1 MALTT
6 ILQGMLADNAVT
18 TASISAYNVQS
29 LNISSSAIENRHL
42 VLSAVNGYNIGSN
55 SIETRHITDS
65 SVQTRHVATSAIT
78 LNKLNAAV
86 DLYFTNV
93 QVITSNQTALFI
105 QPGFEHIY
113 NGRILHIRDTTALC
127 TINFITPKLLQPGF
141 NMTILNESLN
151 NVQLYTATPTDLIC
165 FGVFLSGSQNG
176 VRLYSSCT
184 AYKAGDQIY
193 AVGALS
199 K

>member
-18 TASISAYNVQS
+18 TASISAFNVQS

-55 SIETRHITDS
+55 SIEPRHIRNSTIE
-65 SVQTRHVATSAIT
+65 TRHVATSAIS
-78 LNKLNAAV
+78 LNKLNESV

-93 QVITSNQTALFI
+93 QVITTNGTSLFI
-105 QPGFEHIY
+105 QPGFETVY
-113 NGRILHIRDTTALC
+113 NGKILHIRDTSGPC
-127 TINFITPKLLQPGF
+127 TITFVTTQQIQPGF

-151 NVQLYTATPTDLIC
+151 NVVLASTLPADLVC
-165 FGVFLSGSQNG
+165 FGTILSGSQNG
-176 VRLYSSCT
+176 AKLYSSCT